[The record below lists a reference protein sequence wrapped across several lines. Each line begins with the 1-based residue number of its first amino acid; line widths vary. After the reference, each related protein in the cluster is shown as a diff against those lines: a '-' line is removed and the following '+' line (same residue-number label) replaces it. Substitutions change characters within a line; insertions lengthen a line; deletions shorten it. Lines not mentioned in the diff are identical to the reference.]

1 MFRKFLA
8 GALAGLILFSISSAT
23 VADAK
28 PKKVK
33 YAKSE
38 IDKAIGKC
46 ALSVLGGA
54 VLGGL
59 IAGKKNRATGALGGA
74 AIGGIVCALIVD
86 DAKKKDRIYQAQ
98 LAAAQS
104 PQGRYTMT
112 LVADDGQKE
121 TYTARASDPLMTP
134 VNLLVPVRI
143 KLTDGIVRESPVLP
157 GPDAIC
163 RNSDVSAQLGDGN
176 AFTAPTQVMC
186 RSDAGDWYPYEKAKS
201 KQIA

>member
-1 MFRKFLA
+1 MFRKFLTA
-8 GALAGLILFSISSAT
+8 SLAGLILFGMSSAT

-59 IAGKKNRATGALGGA
+59 VAGKKNRAAGALGGA
-74 AIGGIVCALIVD
+74 AIGGVVCALIVD

-98 LAAAQS
+98 LAAVQS

-112 LVADDGQKE
+112 VVADDGQRE
-121 TYTARASDPLMTP
+121 TYTAQASDPLMTP

-157 GPDAIC
+157 GPEAIC
-163 RNSDVSAQLGDGN
+163 RGTDVSAELGEGR
-176 AFTAPTQVMC
+176 AFTAPTQVLC
-186 RSDAGDWYPYEKAKS
+186 RDEIGDWYAYEKAKS